1 MYGAAMQPLWG
12 FENRSIV
19 LPEQALRHM
28 EPIVRIDA
36 DQLWIRQSRRASLSI
51 VEIVIVLRRRCRR
64 TLHELRRVMARFAW
78 SRTLGRIAADLGL

>member
-36 DQLWIRQSRRASLSI
+36 DQLWIR
-51 VEIVIVLRRRCRR
+51 
-64 TLHELRRVMARFAW
+64 
-78 SRTLGRIAADLGL
+78 